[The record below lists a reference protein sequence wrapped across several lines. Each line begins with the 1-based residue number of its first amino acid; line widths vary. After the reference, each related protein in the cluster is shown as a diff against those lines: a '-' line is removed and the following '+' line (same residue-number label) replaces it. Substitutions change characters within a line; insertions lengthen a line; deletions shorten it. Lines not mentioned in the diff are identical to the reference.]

1 MSSQIP
7 NPANLVTT
15 ISSSRNHVGNKID
28 NNRTY
33 RQPAVTCA
41 APLVKHRQTSCR
53 LYQGITFKAKA
64 LALLIA
70 VGTLALPANRATAS
84 YFSQQS
90 FPELRTQ
97 AEQARID
104 NSEDIVSGSP
114 NQLPLTLIIETIVA
128 SLLLVGLLTA
138 FFANRSMRPNK
149 GSTEEDKKSS
159 TQPEEFSTQLVT
171 QAQDNSTLLETV
183 NISEQQAAVSE
194 QAKLLTEISLRIRQA
209 QYLEDLLK
217 TAVREL
223 RRAIKADRV
232 FFYRFNPD
240 RSGFVV
246 AESVMPGWPSC
257 LKIKVTDTY
266 FTGSNPGIEQYKNG
280 RVCVNDDIYTAN
292 LNDCHIRLLEQF
304 AIKAQ
309 MVAPVLKNNDL
320 FGLLIAN
327 SCSEPRAWQQDE
339 IDLFV
344 ELAKQVGFAIEQ
356 VTFLEK
362 QEDLAEKADLLTE
375 VTLRIR
381 QAQFLEELLKTSV
394 KEVRRAIKTDRVL
407 IFGLDASN
415 WDGIVVAESVAPGW
429 PQTLRVRISDP
440 CLRNQY
446 VEKYKNGHITAIN
459 NVYHQS
465 VEECYRNRLEQF
477 AVKANLVAP
486 ILKNNQLLGL
496 LIAHQCS
503 EPREWQPDE
512 IDLFAQLAIQ
522 IGYAIDQVSLLVQL
536 EEQTGHEK
544 LGVQIEPSEF
554 D

>member
-1 MSSQIP
+1 MRSQIP

-15 ISSSRNHVGNKID
+15 ISSSRNYPGNKID
-28 NNRTY
+28 DIRTL

-41 APLVKHRQTSCR
+41 AQSVKHRQTSYR
-53 LYQGITFKAKA
+53 SYQGITFKAKA
-64 LALLIA
+64 LALVIA
-70 VGTLALPANRATAS
+70 VGTLALPANRASAS

-90 FPELRTQ
+90 FPQLRTQ

-104 NSEDIVSGSP
+104 NSEDIVSGSS
-114 NQLPLTLIIETIVA
+114 NQLPLTLMIETIIA

-138 FFANRSMRPNK
+138 FFANRTMRPIK

-159 TQPEEFSTQLVT
+159 PEPDEFSTQLVT
-171 QAQDNSTLLETV
+171 QNNSTLLETINV
-183 NISEQQAAVSE
+183 SEQQTAVAE

-217 TAVREL
+217 TTVKEL

-246 AESVMPGWPSC
+246 AESVTPGWPSC

-292 LNDCHIRLLEQF
+292 LNDCHIKLLEQF

-309 MVAPVLKNNDL
+309 MIAPVMKNNDL

-344 ELAKQVGFAIEQ
+344 ELAKQLGFAIEQ
-356 VTFLEK
+356 VSFLEK

-407 IFGLDASN
+407 IYGLDATN

-429 PQTLRVRISDP
+429 PQTLRVRINDP

-446 VEKYKNGHITAIN
+446 VEKYKNGHITVIN
-459 NVYHQS
+459 DIYHQS
-465 VEECYRNRLEQF
+465 VEECYRKRLEQF

-554 D
+554 H

>member
-1 MSSQIP
+1 MRSQIP

-15 ISSSRNHVGNKID
+15 ISSSRNYTGNKID
-28 NNRTY
+28 DIRTL

-41 APLVKHRQTSCR
+41 AQLVKHRQTSYR
-53 LYQGITFKAKA
+53 SYQGITFKAKA
-64 LALLIA
+64 LALVIA
-70 VGTLALPANRATAS
+70 VGTLALPANRASAN

-114 NQLPLTLIIETIVA
+114 NQLPLTLMIETIVA

-138 FFANRSMRPNK
+138 FFANRTMRPIK
-149 GSTEEDKKSS
+149 GSTEEDKKS
-159 TQPEEFSTQLVT
+159 TPQPDEFSTQLVT
-171 QAQDNSTLLETV
+171 QDNSTLLETI
-183 NISEQQAAVSE
+183 NISEQQAAVTE
-194 QAKLLTEISLRIRQA
+194 QVKLLTEISLRIRQA

-217 TAVREL
+217 TTVKEL

-280 RVCVNDDIYTAN
+280 RVCINDDIYTAN
-292 LNDCHIRLLEQF
+292 LNDCHIKLLEQF

-309 MVAPVLKNNDL
+309 MIAPVMKNNEL

-344 ELAKQVGFAIEQ
+344 ELAKQLGFAIEQ
-356 VTFLEK
+356 VSFLEK

-407 IFGLDASN
+407 IYGLDATN

-429 PQTLRVRISDP
+429 PQTLRVRINDP

-459 NVYHQS
+459 DIYHQS
-465 VEECYRNRLEQF
+465 VEECYRKRLEQF

-554 D
+554 H